1 MEKSDLVRLKKNDND
16 FGGGL
21 FTVNYSGKRVNAT
34 IGGAANWHRG
44 NHFGQV
50 AWVRNYVGAINP
62 LQEYYRNTGRKFDA
76 NVYARADVDLGAG
89 LSAYADM
96 QLRHIR
102 YSIRGISDNYDW
114 NTSGMAALDI
124 LRRYNFFNPKA
135 GLTYTRGA
143 HRAYASWSVAHKE
156 PVRDNFTDGDP
167 AHYPTNAFSTMR
179 PATASPTACSVWV

>member
-1 MEKSDLVRLKKNDND
+1 MNLTFHYTKGDGYYNQYKTGRTLVEYGLEPFHDAGGELVEKSDLVRLKKNDND

-89 LSAYADM
+89 L
-96 QLRHIR
+96 
-102 YSIRGISDNYDW
+102 RG
-114 NTSGMAALDI
+114 
-124 LRRYNFFNPKA
+124 
-135 GLTYTRGA
+135 
-143 HRAYASWSVAHKE
+143 
-156 PVRDNFTDGDP
+156 
-167 AHYPTNAFSTMR
+167 
-179 PATASPTACSVWV
+179 